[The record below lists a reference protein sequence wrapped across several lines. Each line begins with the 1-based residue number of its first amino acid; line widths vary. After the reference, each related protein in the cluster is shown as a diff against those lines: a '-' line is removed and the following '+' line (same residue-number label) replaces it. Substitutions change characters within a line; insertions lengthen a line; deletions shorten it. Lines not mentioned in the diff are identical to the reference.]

1 MFNVKEE
8 LVKELYYLRN
18 KLKIQDLTSFLRILE
33 RQDGF
38 LLPLG
43 NDGNRLS
50 IDEINDVV
58 NLISCSESDYS
69 KLDNHLKD
77 RVSEFRKAYP
87 FMNA

>member
-18 KLKIQDLTSFLRILE
+18 ELRIQDITSFLKILE

-43 NDGNRLS
+43 KDGSRLS
-50 IDEINDVV
+50 IDEINDVILLM
-58 NLISCSESDYS
+58 NCAEGDYS
-69 KLDNHLKD
+69 RLNNHLKD

-87 FMNA
+87 FVNA